1 MFAPNLPY
9 IANALIFVLYLVF
22 ANSHPAWGKPFL
34 WWVWIP
40 YIIHLLCHHFAD
52 GLQNTTRNIARI
64 YLIKNRGIQYPNNL
78 VIIIQNILIPKS
90 ILPFTIVWIISH
102 IGSFGILLFF
112 QGWGV
117 ALIAEFIVLFF
128 SVFIPINYQ
137 KHLKLIHKRS
147 QNLDI
152 ANTLYLHNMD
162 ISINDIATLINEAI
176 DEQKNPQLWWSEVL
190 TEAENALEK

>member
-1 MFAPNLPY
+1 MFAPNFPY
-9 IANALIFVLYLVF
+9 IANALVFILYFVF
-22 ANSHPAWGKPFL
+22 TTSHPAWGKPFL
-34 WWVWIP
+34 WWAWAP

-64 YLIKNRGIQYPNNL
+64 YLIKNRGVQYPTHL
-78 VIIIQNILIPKS
+78 LTIIQNVLIPNS

-102 IGSFGILLFF
+102 IGSFSVLLFF

-137 KHLKLIHKRS
+137 KHLKLIHRRS

-152 ANTLYLHNMD
+152 ANKLYLYDMD
-162 ISINDIATLINEAI
+162 IHINDIASLINEAI
-176 DEQKNPQLWWSEVL
+176 EGQKNPQSWWSEVL
-190 TEAENALEK
+190 IEAENTLEK